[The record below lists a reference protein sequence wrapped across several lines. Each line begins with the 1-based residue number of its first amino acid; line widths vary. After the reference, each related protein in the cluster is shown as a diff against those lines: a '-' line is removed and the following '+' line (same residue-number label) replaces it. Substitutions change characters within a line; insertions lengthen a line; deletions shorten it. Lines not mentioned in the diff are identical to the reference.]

1 MATNIDANVL
11 RLSVSPL
18 QRGQFLLLLKKAASL
33 CRMQLDKLDAPWNT
47 FLLMQV
53 GMALME

>member
-1 MATNIDANVL
+1 LALPTHGLLQNHPLLSFILAEQNFMATNIDANVL

-33 CRMQLDKLDAPWNT
+33 
-47 FLLMQV
+47 
-53 GMALME
+53 